1 VRKTLIALTLCLLL
15 LGTVAATT
23 AVIAQPVGQNT
34 LNNVG
39 RYNRNNVGRYNPN
52 IVGPYNG
59 FVGQGG
65 YVYNLYGVDSNGNNL
80 GVIGTISINAQGYF
94 TASAQGL
101 LGYNGRSGYLEAYN
115 GPQTAFP
122 LYNGGYNLGTFT
134 VYNGNVYIQ
143 GTITGQLPNAINQC
157 TYCLVFY

>member
-1 VRKTLIALTLCLLL
+1 LLL

-23 AVIAQPVGQNT
+23 AVTALPVGPNN
-34 LNNVG
+34 LNNV
-39 RYNRNNVGRYNPN
+39 RPNNLNNFGRYNPN
-52 IVGPYNG
+52 NVRPYNPYNVGPYNPNY
-59 FVGQGG
+59 VGQGT
-65 YVYNLYGVDSNGNNL
+65 YNLYGVDSNGNNL